1 MNRDQYVSDRHL
13 TASALASMMQGFCVR
28 PSRALVTDVQIDS
41 RLCTNGSLFF
51 ALKGTQV
58 DGLSFI
64 DDAQKRGAVAVVVQE
79 GDRVQAL
86 ATVSCAVIIVDDVLA
101 ALHRLARS
109 WVLLHPNAT
118 LIGITGSVGK
128 TTTKEALATI
138 LGAAGPTAKT
148 PGNLNSEYGLP
159 LSVFSLNEAS
169 RWGVFELGIDR
180 VGEMERL
187 VEILTPSHALLTN
200 IGISHLQ
207 KFGSTRPTAIE
218 KAKIFHPALTTGF
231 ITRACKHRSLIEH
244 RARTKLLQYGSTDIN
259 AVDLGLDGWRLTHQ
273 GHSFTIRTVGRHLL
287 EDVVGAITVADT
299 LGIEPLTIAK
309 ALEGFEPMRGRTS
322 VKSGAITIIDDTY
335 NASLDSTS
343 TIVDY
348 LSSLSWRGA
357 KRVVLGPMKE
367 LGSQS
372 ARAHRTI
379 GRLLASSSF
388 GQTYLYGS
396 EMQAAKEELTRHGYR
411 GQLVWTEDFEEL
423 SEQVQNQTQR
433 GDLVLLK
440 ASRSVAIDRLIA
452 PLQGRWS
459 AHA

>member
-1 MNRDQYVSDRHL
+1 
-13 TASALASMMQGFCVR
+13 
-28 PSRALVTDVQIDS
+28 
-41 RLCTNGSLFF
+41 
-51 ALKGTQV
+51 
-58 DGLSFI
+58 
-64 DDAQKRGAVAVVVQE
+64 
-79 GDRVQAL
+79 
-86 ATVSCAVIIVDDVLA
+86 
-101 ALHRLARS
+101 
-109 WVLLHPNAT
+109 
-118 LIGITGSVGK
+118 
-128 TTTKEALATI
+128 
-138 LGAAGPTAKT
+138 
-148 PGNLNSEYGLP
+148 
-159 LSVFSLNEAS
+159 
-169 RWGVFELGIDR
+169 
-180 VGEMERL
+180 
-187 VEILTPSHALLTN
+187 
-200 IGISHLQ
+200 
-207 KFGSTRPTAIE
+207 
-218 KAKIFHPALTTGF
+218 
-231 ITRACKHRSLIEH
+231 
-244 RARTKLLQYGSTDIN
+244 
-259 AVDLGLDGWRLTHQ
+259 
-273 GHSFTIRTVGRHLL
+273 
-287 EDVVGAITVADT
+287 
-299 LGIEPLTIAK
+299 
-309 ALEGFEPMRGRTS
+309 
-322 VKSGAITIIDDTY
+322 TIIDDTY